1 MARNKV
7 MTNLR
12 KMEMVRIKEIEN
24 IFRNAPKKIFYLPRE
39 RERARD
45 TR

>member
-1 MARNKV
+1 

-24 IFRNAPKKIFYLPRE
+24 ILRNQRKIFTYT
-39 RERARD
+39 RD
-45 TR
+45 EEETKLMKYY